1 MKRTDADELTPL
13 LLENNVLSH
22 HIDDVSPL
30 LDGVD
35 RAGMQ
40 ACVHHGAILRRHAVP
55 SSDEACNRTTERT
68 IGSAG

>member
-1 MKRTDADELTPL
+1 MKRADSDELTSL
-13 LLENNVLSH
+13 LLENDVLSH

-40 ACVHHGAILRRHAVP
+40 ACVHHGVILRRHAVP
-55 SSDEACNRTTERT
+55 SSDEACNRTTGGT